1 MKKLLALLLLISSI
15 SIFAGRATPNS
26 NSDFESRKMWEEIP
40 KEIVITKNSEIK
52 KEILEISNYSKKEF
66 KVTITIPDTD
76 TGIEALQYFFLD
88 DNYKYATTSNIFN
101 SLTPIEQEAF
111 SNSLFIE
118 KIFEQNGS
126 STYRVKNLRSLLY
139 IGVVYK
145 MKDNK
150 QINSIGEI
158 LDITFE
164 K

>member
-1 MKKLLALLLLISSI
+1 MTGTS
-15 SIFAGRATPNS
+15 
-26 NSDFESRKMWEEIP
+26 
-40 KEIVITKNSEIK
+40 
-52 KEILEISNYSKKEF
+52 ILEISNYSKKEF

-76 TGIEALQYFFLD
+76 TGIEYLQYFFLD

-150 QINSIGEI
+150 KINSIGEI